1 MLKEYCNISVAD
13 IVGRI
18 ETHRIKAT
26 ELAETA
32 LHLSDILTTPASP
45 AGIPTISASCVRISN
60 GRPIGLQIT
69 GPAFSEEGLFIV
81 NRQAEKLAGY
91 DHAGN

>member
-1 MLKEYCNISVAD
+1 MLKEYCNFTAAD

-18 ETHRIKAT
+18 EIHRIIAT

-32 LHLSDILTTPASP
+32 LHLADILTTPSSSAPYGRASD
-45 AGIPTISASCVRISN
+45 

-69 GPAFSEEGLFIV
+69 GPAFSEEGLFIAT
-81 NRQAEKLAGY
+81 RQEEKPMGF